1 MPSLKDIK
9 TRINSVKNTRKITK
23 AMKMVA
29 AAKLS
34 RAQSRVEAARPYS
47 RKMKEL
53 IANLAERADEDAH
66 PLLEEY
72 DDVKKTLIYVVS
84 SNRGLCGG
92 FNATLFRELNGFIA
106 KEELSGEDID
116 IAAVG
121 RKAAETYK
129 RDETHEVVADW
140 REIIGDVSYENAKEL
155 ADEAIELFLD
165 GEYQEIYIAYNQFI
179 SAIQYEEQVEPLL
192 PLDITALRGES
203 GEDEDEESDEMED
216 ISEYI
221 YEPDEDALLAN
232 TLPNFVEIRFLQAL
246 LESDAAEQGAR
257 MTAMDNAT
265 TNAEEMIDDLTLQYN
280 RARQAYI
287 TKEICEIVSGA
298 ASLKG

>member
-34 RAQSRVEAARPYS
+34 RAQQRVEASRPYS
-47 RKMKEL
+47 RKMREV
-53 IANLAERADEDAH
+53 IANLAERADDDAH

-92 FNATLFRELNGFIA
+92 FNATLFRKLNGFIA
-106 KEELSGEDID
+106 KEEISGEDID
-116 IAAVG
+116 IAGVG
-121 RKAAETYK
+121 RKAAEHYK
-129 RDETHEVVADW
+129 RDETHDVVADW
-140 REIIGDVSYENAKEL
+140 RQIIGDVTYENAKEL

-179 SAIQYEEQVEPLL
+179 SAIQYEEMVEPLL
-192 PLDITALRGES
+192 PLDIEALREGA
-203 GEDEDEESDEMED
+203 EDEEASDEPAD

-298 ASLKG
+298 ESLKG

>member
-9 TRINSVKNTRKITK
+9 TRIGSVKNTRKITR

-29 AAKLS
+29 AAKLN
-34 RAQSRVEAARPYS
+34 RAQQRVQEARPYS
-47 RKMKEL
+47 RKMREV
-53 IANLAERADEDAH
+53 IANLAERADDDAH

-72 DDVKKTLIYVVS
+72 EDVKKTLVYVVS

-106 KEELSGEDID
+106 KEEISGETID
-116 IAAVG
+116 ISAVG
-121 RKAAETYK
+121 RKAADAYGRE
-129 RDETHEVVADW
+129 EQHEVVADW
-140 REIIGDVSYENAKEL
+140 REVIGSVDYASATEL
-155 ADEAIELFLD
+155 AEDAISLFLE
-165 GEYQEIYIAYNQFI
+165 GEYQEIYIAYNQFV
-179 SAIQYEEQVEPLL
+179 SAIQYDETVEPLL
-192 PLDITALRGES
+192 PLDIDALRGE
-203 GEDEDEESDEMED
+203 GESEESSDEEEEAD

-221 YEPDEDALLAN
+221 YEPDEDALLAK
-232 TLPNFVEIRFLQAL
+232 TLPNFVKIRFLQAL

-265 TNAEEMIDDLTLQYN
+265 TNAEEMIDDLTLEYN

-298 ASLKG
+298 ESLQG

>member
-9 TRINSVKNTRKITK
+9 TRIGSVKNTRKITR

-29 AAKLS
+29 AAKLN
-34 RAQSRVEAARPYS
+34 RAQQRVQEARPYS
-47 RKMKEL
+47 RKMREV
-53 IANLAERADEDAH
+53 IANLAERADDDAH

-72 DDVKKTLIYVVS
+72 EDVKKTLVYVVS

-106 KEELSGEDID
+106 KEEISGETID
-116 IAAVG
+116 ISAVG
-121 RKAAETYK
+121 RKAADAYGRE
-129 RDETHEVVADW
+129 EQHEVVADW
-140 REIIGDVSYENAKEL
+140 REVIGSVDYASATEL
-155 ADEAIELFLD
+155 AEDAISLFLE
-165 GEYQEIYIAYNQFI
+165 GEYQEIYIAYNQFV
-179 SAIQYEEQVEPLL
+179 SAIQYDETVEPLL
-192 PLDITALRGES
+192 PLDIDALRGE
-203 GEDEDEESDEMED
+203 GESEESSDEEEEAD

-221 YEPDEDALLAN
+221 YEPDEDALLAK
-232 TLPNFVEIRFLQAL
+232 TLPNFVKIRFLQAL

-257 MTAMDNAT
+257 MTAMDSAT
-265 TNAEEMIDDLTLQYN
+265 TNAEEMIDDLTLEYN

-298 ASLKG
+298 ESMKG

>member
-298 ASLKG
+298 ESLKG

>member
-29 AAKLS
+29 AAKLN
-34 RAQSRVEAARPYS
+34 RAQQRVQAARPYS
-47 RKMKEL
+47 RKMREV

-72 DDVKKTLIYVVS
+72 SDVKKTLIYVVS

-92 FNATLFRELNGFIA
+92 FNATLFRELDTFIA

-121 RKAAETYK
+121 RKAAESYG
-129 RDETHEVVADW
+129 RDEEHEVVADH
-140 REIIGDVSYENAKEL
+140 RQIIGEVSYANAKEL
-155 ADEAIELFLD
+155 ADEAIQHFLD
-165 GEYQEIYIAYNQFI
+165 GEYQEIYIAYNEFI
-179 SAIQYEEQVEPLL
+179 SAIQYEETIEPLL
-192 PLDITALRGES
+192 PLDIEALRG
-203 GEDEDEESDEMED
+203 GAEDEEGEGDEPAD

-232 TLPNFVEIRFLQAL
+232 TLPNFVEIRFLQAM

-298 ASLKG
+298 ESLKG